1 MKTEEVKI
9 GEQVV
14 RASGNN
20 VGLVGE
26 ITNFAEPRVQVKWED
41 SSKTW
46 VNISQLELESV
57 PYEIDTTNVGNFDRY
72 GKLIKPKYR
81 KL

>member
-1 MKTEEVKI
+1 MKAEEVKI
-9 GEQVV
+9 GERVV
-14 RASGNN
+14 RARGNN
-20 VGLVGE
+20 VGLYGE
-26 ITNFAEPRVQVKWED
+26 ITDFAEPRVQVKWED

-57 PYEIDTTNVGNFDRY
+57 PHEIDMTNVGSFDRY
-72 GKLIKPKYR
+72 SKLIKPKYR

>member
-9 GEQVV
+9 VEKVV
-14 RASGNN
+14 RARGNN

-26 ITNFAEPRVQVKWED
+26 IIDFKEPRVQVKWED

-46 VNISQLELESV
+46 VNISQLELESI
-57 PYEIDTTNVGNFDRY
+57 PYEIDTENVGNFDKY

>member
-9 GEQVV
+9 REKVV
-14 RASGNN
+14 RARGNN
-20 VGLVGE
+20 VGLYGE
-26 ITNFAEPRVQVKWED
+26 IIDFKEPRVQVKWED
-41 SSKTW
+41 SSRTW
-46 VNISQLELESV
+46 VNISQLELESI
-57 PYEIDTTNVGNFDRY
+57 PHEIDTENVGSFDRY

>member
-9 GEQVV
+9 GEKVV
-14 RASGNN
+14 RARGNN

-26 ITNFAEPRVQVKWED
+26 ITNFKEPRVHVKWED
-41 SSKTW
+41 SSRTW
-46 VNISQLELESV
+46 VNISQLELESI
-57 PYEIDTTNVGNFDRY
+57 PYEIDMTNVGSFDRY

>member
-9 GEQVV
+9 GEKVV

-20 VGLVGE
+20 VGLYGE
-26 ITNFAEPRVQVKWED
+26 IIEYKEPRVHVKWED

-46 VNISQLELESV
+46 VNISQLELESI
-57 PYEIDTTNVGNFDRY
+57 PYEIDMTNVGSFDRY

>member
-1 MKTEEVKI
+1 MKAEEIKI
-9 GEQVV
+9 GERVV
-14 RASGNN
+14 RARGNN
-20 VGLVGE
+20 VGLIGE
-26 ITNFAEPRVQVKWED
+26 ITNFTEPRVQVKWED

-46 VNISQLELESV
+46 VNISQLELESA
-57 PYEIDTTNVGNFDRY
+57 PYEIDIENVGSFDRH

>member
-9 GEQVV
+9 GEKVV
-14 RASGNN
+14 RARGNN
-20 VGLVGE
+20 VGLYGE
-26 ITNFAEPRVQVKWED
+26 ITDFKEPRAHVKWED
-41 SSKTW
+41 SSRTW
-46 VNISQLELESV
+46 VNISQLELENI
-57 PYEIDTTNVGNFDRY
+57 PHEIDTENVGSFDKY

>member
-9 GEQVV
+9 GEQEV
-14 RASGNN
+14 RARGNN

-26 ITNFAEPRVQVKWED
+26 IIDFKEPRVQVKWED

-46 VNISQLELESV
+46 INISQLELESI
-57 PYEIDTTNVGNFDRY
+57 PHEIDTENY
-72 GKLIKPKYR
+72 KIKIINQ
-81 KL
+81 L

>member
-1 MKTEEVKI
+1 MKTTEVKI
-9 GEQVV
+9 GEKVV
-14 RASGNN
+14 RARGNN

-26 ITNFAEPRVQVKWED
+26 IIDFKESRIQVKWED

-57 PYEIDTTNVGNFDRY
+57 PYEIDTTNVGSFDRY

-81 KL
+81 RL

>member
-9 GEQVV
+9 GEKVV
-14 RASGNN
+14 RARGNN
-20 VGLVGE
+20 VGFIGE
-26 ITNFAEPRVQVKWED
+26 IIDFKEPRIQVKWED

-46 VNISQLELESV
+46 VNISQLELKSI
-57 PYEIDTTNVGNFDRY
+57 PYEIDTENVGSFDKY

>member
-9 GEQVV
+9 GEKVV
-14 RASGNN
+14 RARGNN
-20 VGLVGE
+20 IGLVGE
-26 ITNFAEPRVQVKWED
+26 IIDFVEPRVQVKWED

-46 VNISQLELESV
+46 VNISQLELEKV
-57 PYEIDTTNVGNFDRY
+57 PHEIDMTNVGNFDKY

-81 KL
+81 RL

>member
-1 MKTEEVKI
+1 MKATEVKI
-9 GEQVV
+9 GTKVV
-14 RASGNN
+14 RARGNN
-20 VGLVGE
+20 VGLYGE
-26 ITNFAEPRVQVKWED
+26 ITDFAEPRVQVKWED

-46 VNISQLELESV
+46 VNISQLELENI
-57 PYEIDTTNVGNFDRY
+57 PHEIDMTNVGSFDKY